1 MDYISKGLHTRGRN
15 SSITATR
22 PEMLS
27 SLSNRKPSGV
37 AVKISILEFLA
48 TIRFVSL
55 EDVKWPM
62 YLIRVNVFNEI

>member
-1 MDYISKGLHTRGRN
+1 
-15 SSITATR
+15 
-22 PEMLS
+22 MLS